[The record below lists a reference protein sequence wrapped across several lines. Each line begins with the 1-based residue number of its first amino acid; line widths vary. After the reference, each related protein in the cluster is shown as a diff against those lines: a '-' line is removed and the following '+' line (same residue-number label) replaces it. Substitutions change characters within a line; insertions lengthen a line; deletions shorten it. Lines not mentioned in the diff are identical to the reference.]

1 MSEPISQRINVNG
14 TTLIIYNN
22 RKPDSYAYS
31 DIFDPDNP
39 QSGKYFPS
47 LYSIVIKEDGSVWYV
62 ATRNE
67 NTYKVTLKPIN
78 IVKTDST
85 DTEVNLVS
93 YGNDKYCLYQDTRVS
108 PYKLVVDAKVLFY
121 GNNLKEYQ
129 LVRYDEDG
137 HEEIISMYFD
147 NTDTF
152 ISSRV
157 PMAPIGAEYQAY
169 KFPTNCHTTTDLK
182 EGEPIL
188 LRVYNNLGNLAAELT
203 IYVRNGVWL
212 NDLQSHT
219 NPIVGLDAE
228 CLQMVGDDFY
238 VKERQDPKHLDIRP
252 YLTYADGSKL
262 YLNIDNSQCFIYGL
276 EYFVPSYPGYSQAVI
291 IKYFLNH
298 RESAIGNENV
308 GNTRFLTCTK
318 KIVVLKDRDNYSVK
332 ISVIPV
338 FNGGTNKWELR
349 YFLYTDDRN
358 AVYEISDYVTL
369 DPEWSF
375 DGSQTKWGT
384 EQKVIINYEL
394 QEVLNTSDPLPGT
407 QVVYITVN
415 NPSMFERY
423 TLRDNNNTSII
434 YGSDGSLS
442 RRPIIRYDITR
453 DQYFIPTSVFQN
465 QDAFIESF
473 YRKARPFFDTR
484 TETEAPIPTH
494 FNIRDTSTGQQLIAN
509 PIEIEEYGTI
519 WSIIST
525 SPNLNGATVLVEFLQ
540 RIDNTYNILYGV
552 PVDVRLGVFNDETN

>member
-1 MSEPISQRINVNG
+1 MTDVISQRISVNG

-22 RKPDSYAYS
+22 RKPDSYAYA

-47 LYSIVIKEDGSVWYV
+47 LYSMVIKEDGSVWYV
-62 ATRNE
+62 ATRDE
-67 NTYKVTLKPIN
+67 RTYKVTLRPIN
-78 IVKTDST
+78 VVKTDSSE
-85 DTEVNLVS
+85 TEISVVS
-93 YGNDKYCLYQDTRVS
+93 YGNDRYCLYQDTRVS

-129 LVRYDEDG
+129 LIRVDAEG
-137 HEEIISMYFD
+137 HEEIISMYLD

-169 KFPTNCHTTTDLK
+169 KFPTNCHTTVDLV
-182 EGEPIL
+182 EGEPVL

-219 NPIVGLDAE
+219 NPIVSLDAE

-252 YLTYADGSKL
+252 FLTYADGSKL
-262 YLNIDNSQCFIYGL
+262 YLNVDNDQCFIYGL
-276 EYFVPSYPGYSQAVI
+276 EYFVPSYPGYSQTIV

-298 RESAIGNENV
+298 RESSTGNETV

-332 ISVIPV
+332 VSVVPV
-338 FNGGTNKWELR
+338 FNSGTNKWELR
-349 YFLYTDDRN
+349 YFLYTDDRDT
-358 AVYEISDYVTL
+358 VSEISDYVTF
-369 DPEWSF
+369 DADWPF
-375 DGSQTKWGT
+375 DGSQAKWGT
-384 EQKVIINYEL
+384 EQKVIINYDL
-394 QEVLNTSDPLPGT
+394 QRVLNTAEPLTGS
-407 QVVYITVN
+407 QVIYITVN
-415 NPSMFERY
+415 NPSLFERY
-423 TLRDNNNTSII
+423 TLRDNNNTAII
-434 YGSDGSLS
+434 YGSDGSIS
-442 RRPIIRYDITR
+442 RRPVIRYDANR

-465 QDAFIESF
+465 HDAFLESF

-484 TETEAPIPTH
+484 IETEAPTPTH
-494 FNIRDTSTGQQLIAN
+494 FNIRDTTTGQQLIAH
-509 PIEIEEYGTI
+509 PIEVAEYGTA
-519 WSIIST
+519 WSTIST
-525 SPNLNGATVLVEFLQ
+525 APNLNGSTVLVEFLQ
-540 RIDNTYNILYGV
+540 YIDSTYIILYGV
-552 PVDVRLGVFNDETN
+552 PVDVRLGIFNDATN

>member
-1 MSEPISQRINVNG
+1 M
-14 TTLIIYNN
+14 
-22 RKPDSYAYS
+22 
-31 DIFDPDNP
+31 
-39 QSGKYFPS
+39 
-47 LYSIVIKEDGSVWYV
+47 
-62 ATRNE
+62 
-67 NTYKVTLKPIN
+67 
-78 IVKTDST
+78 
-85 DTEVNLVS
+85 
-93 YGNDKYCLYQDTRVS
+93 
-108 PYKLVVDAKVLFY
+108 VDAKVLFY

-129 LVRYDEDG
+129 LVRFDEEG

-157 PMAPIGAEYQAY
+157 PMSPIGAEYQAY

-276 EYFVPSYPGYSQAVI
+276 EYFVPSYPGYSQSII

-369 DPEWSF
+369 DSDWSF

-384 EQKVIINYEL
+384 EQKVIINYDL
-394 QEVLNTSDPLPGT
+394 QEVLS
-407 QVVYITVN
+407 
-415 NPSMFERY
+415 
-423 TLRDNNNTSII
+423 
-434 YGSDGSLS
+434 SDGSLS

-509 PIEIEEYGTI
+509 PIEVEEYGTI

-525 SPNLNGATVLVEFLQ
+525 SPSLNGATVLVEFLQ
-540 RIDNTYNILYGV
+540 LIDNTYNILYGV
-552 PVDVRLGVFNDETN
+552 PVDVRLGIFNDETN